1 MKHMSKNIVLFS
13 IGGAIYLMIE
23 VIWRYLM
30 NRPDTHWTMFIVGG
44 LAFLIIGSINE
55 YFTWEIPIWLQSII
69 GTIAVTVLE
78 FISGC
83 VLNIWLGLNIWDYSN
98 MPLNLFGQICV
109 PFMVAWIIL
118 VTIAI
123 IVDDYFRW
131 LIYKE
136 EMPRYQWW
144 FSA

>member
-1 MKHMSKNIVLFS
+1 MSKNIVLFS

>member
-1 MKHMSKNIVLFS
+1 MRNVSKNIVLFS

>member
-1 MKHMSKNIVLFS
+1 MKHVSKNIVLFS

-83 VLNIWLGLNIWDYSN
+83 VLNIWLGLNIWNYSN

>member
-1 MKHMSKNIVLFS
+1 MKNVSKNIVLFS

-98 MPLNLFGQICV
+98 VPLNLFGQICV
-109 PFMVAWIIL
+109 TFMGAWIIL

>member
-1 MKHMSKNIVLFS
+1 MCFYKNIVLFS
-13 IGGAIYLMIE
+13 IGGVIYLMIE
-23 VIWRYLM
+23 IIWRYLM

-109 PFMVAWIIL
+109 PFMG
-118 VTIAI
+118 
-123 IVDDYFRW
+123 RG
-131 LIYKE
+131 
-136 EMPRYQWW
+136 
-144 FSA
+144 

>member
-1 MKHMSKNIVLFS
+1 MCFYKNIVLFS

-55 YFTWEIPIWLQSII
+55 YFAWEIPIWLQSII

-109 PFMVAWIIL
+109 PRPATLIL
-118 VTIAI
+118 TI
-123 IVDDYFRW
+123 VPPQR
-131 LIYKE
+131 
-136 EMPRYQWW
+136 PH
-144 FSA
+144 FSPSLRKTCANFSK

>member
-1 MKHMSKNIVLFS
+1 MKNVSKNIVLFS
-13 IGGAIYLMIE
+13 IGGVIYLMIE

-98 MPLNLFGQICV
+98 VPLNLFGQICV
-109 PFMVAWIIL
+109 PFMGAWIIL

>member
-1 MKHMSKNIVLFS
+1 MSKNIVLFS

-109 PFMVAWIIL
+109 PFMGVWIIL